1 MKISEHYKKTLG
13 LSDNDKLSDQIRITL
28 NWIWKYLRPYKKGLV
43 ICFVISILLTLISLA
58 SSVLSKYV
66 IDSVIYKQKNIFIF
80 SVILSVVLYLISTF
94 AGIYTN
100 RKNFEITTSSTNDI
114 RTDVFKKVFN
124 VSWENTLLF
133 RPGDLINRVKG
144 ETATLSDGF
153 ITNIFSLLKNSIILI
168 GSIGIIIY
176 YDYIFAVIALVGAPI
191 LTITYRLL
199 MKKMRDL
206 SRKTKISESEVM
218 SYTSESIYNLQA
230 IKSFSIS
237 ALKIFQ
243 LINVLNKN
251 KKIKT
256 EQNDYSIFVNTLIGF
271 LGVLASYS
279 CLAWAIYRLWL
290 GEISYGTM
298 TMFVR
303 LSGYMMSSVGA
314 LIGFFPALIN
324 TVTSVTRIREVTDLE
339 PEDPETEAK
348 ANEVMNTVKGNI
360 EGIHFDNIDISYRTK
375 KDILKKVDI
384 NISKGNTVALVG
396 LSGGGKTTIFRVLL
410 GLIKAEN
417 GKAYINTPLPNY
429 EQITISPY
437 TRKLFSY
444 VPQGNIIFSGS
455 IADNIRIVNQ
465 NLTDEQIIK
474 YLKLAC
480 AYDFVEPMPDGIN
493 SIIGENGFGL
503 SEGQSQ
509 RIAIARAIACDAPI
523 MLFDEATSALDAHTE
538 KVVLNNISSLE
549 GNHIC
554 IFSTHRF
561 SVLDICDK
569 IYHVA
574 NNSVT
579 ELTQKQAHDYCL
591 DI

>member
-1 MKISEHYKKTLG
+1 
-13 LSDNDKLSDQIRITL
+13 
-28 NWIWKYLRPYKKGLV
+28 
-43 ICFVISILLTLISLA
+43 
-58 SSVLSKYV
+58 
-66 IDSVIYKQKNIFIF
+66 
-80 SVILSVVLYLISTF
+80 
-94 AGIYTN
+94 
-100 RKNFEITTSSTNDI
+100 
-114 RTDVFKKVFN
+114 
-124 VSWENTLLF
+124 
-133 RPGDLINRVKG
+133 
-144 ETATLSDGF
+144 
-153 ITNIFSLLKNSIILI
+153 
-168 GSIGIIIY
+168 
-176 YDYIFAVIALVGAPI
+176 
-191 LTITYRLL
+191 
-199 MKKMRDL
+199 
-206 SRKTKISESEVM
+206 
-218 SYTSESIYNLQA
+218 
-230 IKSFSIS
+230 
-237 ALKIFQ
+237 
-243 LINVLNKN
+243 
-251 KKIKT
+251 
-256 EQNDYSIFVNTLIGF
+256 
-271 LGVLASYS
+271 
-279 CLAWAIYRLWL
+279 
-290 GEISYGTM
+290 
-298 TMFVR
+298 
-303 LSGYMMSSVGA
+303 
-314 LIGFFPALIN
+314 
-324 TVTSVTRIREVTDLE
+324 
-339 PEDPETEAK
+339 
-348 ANEVMNTVKGNI
+348 
-360 EGIHFDNIDISYRTK
+360 
-375 KDILKKVDI
+375 
-384 NISKGNTVALVG
+384 VALVG

-538 KVVLNNISSLE
+538 KVVLNNISSLD

>member
-538 KVVLNNISSLE
+538 KVVLNNISSLD